1 MVALERARGKFGLAV
16 KRDQDNTRLAEL
28 VQGGCCRLLFPR
40 VPHAGLEAVL
50 VNISGG
56 IAAGDRI
63 RGDLTCAEGTDLL
76 VTSQAAERIYRARAD
91 DPPATMDV
99 ACHIAAGARLEW
111 LPHETIFFDQSHL
124 VRHMSVTMEETS
136 SFLYLESRV
145 FGRSGSNEVLTRLG
159 LRDRLS
165 VSRAGHLVF
174 EDMLRLE
181 STDVSTLLAHP
192 AVAGGHGAVTT
203 MVLVAREAQALLQP
217 VRDLLAE
224 RGIAGFA
231 ASAWHGMLVVRGIAA
246 DTWSLKM
253 AIHGLLPVLRGTRP
267 MPATWRL

>member
-16 KRDQDNTRLAEL
+16 KCDQGRTRLADL

-50 VNISGG
+50 VNVSGG

-63 RGDLTCAEGTDLL
+63 RGDLSCGESTELL
-76 VTSQAAERIYRARAD
+76 FTSQAAERIYKARAD
-91 DPPATMDV
+91 DPPATLDV
-99 ACHIAAGARLEW
+99 ACHIGAGARLEW

-124 VRHMSVTMEETS
+124 VRHMSVSMHQS
-136 SFLYLESRV
+136 ASFLYLESRV
-145 FGRSGSNEVLTRLG
+145 FGRSGSDEVLTRLG

-165 VSRAGHLVF
+165 VRRDGHLVF

-181 STDVSTLLAHP
+181 CADVTALLAHP
-192 AVAGGHGAVTT
+192 AVAGGYGAVTT
-203 MVLVAREAQALLQP
+203 MVLVAQEAQALLQP
-217 VRDLLAE
+217 VRDILE
-224 RGIAGFA
+224 GQNIAGFA
-231 ASAWHGMLVVRGIAA
+231 ASAWNGMLVVRGVAA
-246 DTWSLKM
+246 DTWSLKKT
-253 AIHGLLPVLRGTRP
+253 IHSILPVLRGGRS